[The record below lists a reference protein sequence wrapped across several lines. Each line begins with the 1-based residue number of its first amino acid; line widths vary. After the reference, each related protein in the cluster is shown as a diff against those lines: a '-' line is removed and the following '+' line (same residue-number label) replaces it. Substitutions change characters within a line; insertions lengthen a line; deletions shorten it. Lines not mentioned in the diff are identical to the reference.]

1 MAMGKRKGRQTDLW
15 VATQD
20 LARAPGHPFFN
31 RLNRLLDEHGF
42 DRFVDGF
49 DFKSNSR
56 CCCRAFLFGLRI
68 QFEDQSIEFGA
79 VVFGAFAV
87 GVAREVET
95 ERGVE
100 VRGAID
106 VG

>member
-42 DRFVDGF
+42 DRFVEQQCQRFYASG
-49 DFKSNSR
+49 
-56 CCCRAFLFGLRI
+56 
-68 QFEDQSIEFGA
+68 
-79 VVFGAFAV
+79 V
-87 GVAREVET
+87 GRPSLP
-95 ERGVE
+95 R
-100 VRGAID
+100 
-106 VG
+106 